1 MEPPSELPLTGHLG
15 QGEPS
20 PGRRSLPPELLRPS
34 WSSPSWAS
42 SGHLGTTASDAWD
55 ALCGPGGGSLENSLW
70 PCPMLASSLSLPV
83 EGLVPPSFHKRSQ
96 RQPLQGLRAPSPLP
110 HPPCPGLCPRAWW
123 PPLFCVSEQT
133 VFIPLELVHCR
144 TDSILC
150 PQWEPTEDPSRGA
163 GGHEWFTNA
172 PSTCRGPAL
181 PQVPTH
187 TYSSSLRPPCE
198 GGVHHT
204 HMTDE

>member
-1 MEPPSELPLTGHLG
+1 MRAPGPSPTGLSPSRRGRHPGTHGTGTRASSQCQGQCPAEADTMEPPSELPLTGHLG

-150 PQWEPTEDPSRGA
+150 PQWEPTEDPS
-163 GGHEWFTNA
+163 
-172 PSTCRGPAL
+172 
-181 PQVPTH
+181 
-187 TYSSSLRPPCE
+187 
-198 GGVHHT
+198 
-204 HMTDE
+204 